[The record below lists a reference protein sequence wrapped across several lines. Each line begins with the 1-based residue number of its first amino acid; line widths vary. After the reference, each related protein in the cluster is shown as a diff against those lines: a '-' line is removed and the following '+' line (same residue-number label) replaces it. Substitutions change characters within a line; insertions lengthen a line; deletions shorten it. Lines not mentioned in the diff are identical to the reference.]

1 MAFFV
6 YSKQTKN
13 RKNDLVTLQKIRIM
27 EDVIINKVAQ
37 SALVTLDLEK
47 FYPREELVLFDLKNY
62 LFMELI
68 LKEKDYREA
77 LKNLDWNVY
86 QNKNVAITCSTDA
99 IIPLWAYMLAV
110 TYLQPFANDI
120 VFGNEKEVFN
130 ILFSKNIEKI
140 DVKEFEGKRVV
151 IKGCGDKKIPE
162 SAYVAITK
170 ILRPVVKSIMYGEPC
185 STVPIFKRK

>member
-1 MAFFV
+1 M
-6 YSKQTKN
+6 
-13 RKNDLVTLQKIRIM
+13 M

-37 SALVTLDLEK
+37 SSLVTLDLEK
-47 FYPREELVLFDLKNY
+47 FYPSEELVVFDLKDH

-68 LKEKDYREA
+68 LKEKEYREA
-77 LKNLDWNVY
+77 LKNLDWNIY

-110 TYLQPFANDI
+110 TYLQPVAKDI
-120 VFGNEKEVFN
+120 FFGTEKEVFN
-130 ILFSKNIEKI
+130 FLFLKNLGKI
-140 DVKEFEGKRVV
+140 NPQEFEEKRVV

-162 SAYVAITK
+162 TAYVAITK
-170 ILRPVVKSIMYGEPC
+170 ILRPVVKSLMYGEAC